1 MEATIEEIE
10 KAVTQLPKDQLSKF
24 RDWFYKFDSD
34 IWDNQMEK
42 DIADGKLD
50 FLVKEAISEY
60 KTGKSKK
67 L

>member
-10 KAVTQLPKDQLSKF
+10 KVVTQLPKDQLSKF